1 MSAVIRIPDKTH
13 EVLQELASRRNEPLG
28 RVVEEAVARLEADEF
43 WEGVYQEDLALRA
56 DPAASATLAVVTN
69 RLLATQ
75 RRSSPSRNAARKF

>member
-13 EVLQELASRRNEPLG
+13 KVLQELASRRNEPLG

-56 DPAASATLAVVTN
+56 DPAASATFDAEVAAWDAT
-69 RLLATQ
+69 LLDGLED
-75 RRSSPSRNAARKF
+75 SPWEE